1 MLRPLSLAA
10 VTTGVVA
17 ALALACTDSSDP
29 STASSATPAT
39 ATASSSP
46 RLTRQ
51 HSGTTNRLQA
61 ISPVNAQVV
70 WASGINGT
78 YTITTNGGRTWHP
91 GVVPGAETLQ
101 FRDVQA
107 VSASEA
113 YLLAAGVGTDSR
125 VYKTID
131 GGRTWKLQFKN
142 QDPNGFYDCFAFW
155 TPDRGITMGDAVNGR
170 FPVIRT
176 TDGKHW
182 SNIGSHLPAAQTG
195 EAAFAASGTC
205 VATQGT
211 SRAWIG
217 TGGAA
222 KARILR
228 TGDGGN
234 TWKAYQTPIVQGT
247 PSSGVFTVAFRDA
260 SHGILAGGELAEP
273 TKRSDNVAVS
283 TDGGRTWTLAQRT
296 PFPGAAFGLS
306 YVGGSRA
313 NNVVI
318 TGPGGAAW
326 SRTEGQSWH
335 LLPGVQDFW
344 AVAFAGPDAGWL
356 VGTEGRIL
364 KVEF

>member
-1 MLRPLSLAA
+1 MHRSLSMAATATGLAA
-10 VTTGVVA
+10 
-17 ALALACTDSSDP
+17 ALTLACSDSSDP
-29 STASSATPAT
+29 SAESATTPAIS
-39 ATASSSP
+39 TASSSP
-46 RLTRQ
+46 RLTAQR
-51 HSGTTNRLQA
+51 SGTTNRLQA

-78 YTITTNGGRTWHP
+78 YTVTTNGGRTWHA
-91 GVVPGAETLQ
+91 GVVPGAELLQ
-101 FRDVQA
+101 FRDVEA

-125 VYKTID
+125 VYKTVD
-131 GGRTWKLQFKN
+131 GGHTWKLQFKN
-142 QDPNGFYDCFAFW
+142 RDPNGFYDCFAFW
-155 TPDRGITMGDAVNGR
+155 TPDRGITMADAVNGR

-176 TDGKHW
+176 TDGRHW
-182 SNIGSHLPAAQTG
+182 SNISSHLPAAQAG

-211 SRAWIG
+211 NRAWIG

-228 TGDGGN
+228 TSDGGN
-234 TWKAYQTPIVQGT
+234 SWKAYKTPIVQGT
-247 PSSGVFTVAFRDA
+247 ASSGVITVAFRDA
-260 SHGILAGGELAEP
+260 SHGILAGGELAAP
-273 TKRSDNVAVS
+273 TQFSDNVAVS
-283 TDGGRTWTLAQRT
+283 TDGGRTWQLAKRT
-296 PFPGAAFGLS
+296 PFPGAAYGLS
-306 YVGGSRA
+306 YVGGSRE

-335 LLPGVQDFW
+335 LLPGVQNYW
-344 AVAFAGPDAGWL
+344 AVAFAGPDDGWL

>member
-1 MLRPLSLAA
+1 MLRPLFLAA
-10 VTTGVVA
+10 TATGLVA
-17 ALALACTDSSDP
+17 ALTLACTDWSDP
-29 STASSATPAT
+29 SADAPETLAT

-46 RLTRQ
+46 RLTVQ

-61 ISPVNAQVV
+61 ISPVNANVV
-70 WASGINGT
+70 WASGVGGS
-78 YTITTNGGRTWHP
+78 YAVTTNGGRTWRA
-91 GVVPGAETLQ
+91 GVVPGAEALQ

-107 VSASEA
+107 VSATEA

-125 VYKTID
+125 VYKTKD
-131 GGRTWKLQFKN
+131 AGHTWKLQFKN
-142 QDPNGFYDCFAFW
+142 RDPNGFYDCFAFW
-155 TPDRGITMGDAVNGR
+155 TPNRGITMADAVNGR

-176 TDGKHW
+176 TDGSHW
-182 SNIGSHLPAAQTG
+182 TNISSHLPAAQAG

-211 SRAWIG
+211 NRAWIG

-222 KARILR
+222 KARIIR
-228 TGDGGN
+228 TADGGD
-234 TWKAYQTPIVQGT
+234 TWKAYQVPIIQGT
-247 PSSGVFTVAFRDA
+247 PSSGVITVAFRDA

-273 TKRSDNVAVS
+273 TKFSDNVAVS
-283 TDGGRTWTLAQRT
+283 GDGGRTWQLARRT
-296 PFPGAAFGLS
+296 PFPGAAYGLS
-306 YVGGSRA
+306 YVGGTRA

-335 LLPGVQDFW
+335 LLPGVKDYW
-344 AVAFAGPDAGWL
+344 AVAFAGPNAGWL

>member
-10 VTTGVVA
+10 TATGLVA
-17 ALALACTDSSDP
+17 ALTLACTESSDP
-29 STASSATPAT
+29 SADSPTAASAA
-39 ATASSSP
+39 AASSSP
-46 RLTRQ
+46 RLIVQ

-61 ISPVNAQVV
+61 ISPVSAQVV
-70 WASGINGT
+70 WASGVGGT
-78 YTITTNGGRTWHP
+78 YTVTTNGGHTWRAS
-91 GVVPGAETLQ
+91 VVPGAEALQ
-101 FRDVQA
+101 FRDVQG
-107 VSASEA
+107 VSATEA
-113 YLLAAGVGTDSR
+113 YLLSAGVGTDSR
-125 VYKTID
+125 VYKTTD
-131 GGRTWKLQFKN
+131 GGHTWKLQFKN
-142 QDPNGFYDCFAFW
+142 RDPNGFYDCFAFW
-155 TPDRGITMGDAVNGR
+155 TPDRGLTMADAVNGH

-176 TDGKHW
+176 TDGRHW
-182 SNIGSHLPAAQTG
+182 SNISSHLPAAQAG

-211 SRAWIG
+211 NRAWIG

-228 TGDGGN
+228 TSDGGN
-234 TWKAYQTPIVQGT
+234 TWKAYRTPIIQGT
-247 PSSGVFTVAFRDA
+247 ASSGVITVAFRDA
-260 SHGILAGGELAEP
+260 SHGILAGGELAAP
-273 TKRSDNVAVS
+273 TQFSDNVAVS
-283 TDGGRTWTLAQRT
+283 SDGGRTWQLAKRT
-296 PFPGAAFGLS
+296 PFPGAAYGLS
-306 YVGGSRA
+306 YVGGTRG

-335 LLPGVQDFW
+335 LLPGVQNYW